1 MGINFLKFIF
11 LLYLPISMG
20 LQIGDVE
27 EAAIDLIDNFEKL
40 VTFQS
45 NDSKILEA
53 HSLKILKNVSNILE
67 KLKSTNR
74 YLRERNPRVDNY
86 FEQNITELF
95 WEDYWKDYNLFY
107 KRLDN
112 VTEHFDTKVK
122 NYFVNYKNI
131 SGKIIDEFFYNTRG
145 ELTDDWRDVQIHQV
159 LKIANS
165 VLDKILSD
173 NTFFILLLIDQIIF
187 MTLNYVCG
195 NFRDIL
201 IGVYKSFASFIGA
214 CEIGRIKHLKCPYWM
229 TGVDLLNELRASV
242 IKVMKTGHDYL
253 IINKNEYLTMWDEFD
268 YKLNKWMYMN
278 CDALEWSEER
288 NYIRVKN
295 YVAYY
300 EQRTKWYFDPN
311 ADYLDTKESE
321 YECDGIRANFNP
333 LDLPQ
338 GIEYSM
344 YCPIVFLENF
354 DSEDTSCR
362 KYGWNNVR
370 GYKKENW
377 TSACILGDHS
387 ELLKLCACDKQVDN
401 DISVRLL
408 SLREYY
414 TNSSDN
420 RVVTGIRFA
429 VEKNVITL
437 QIQEG
442 HLVNGEIDPSSVK
455 WRTDGGH
462 PADGPTQ
469 TVQLSYKIRGFNLD
483 DINMPD
489 GQFVTGV
496 KFVVTKDDR
505 ISIAVRGSVMYNS
518 EGSFYSS
525 SVGDRWFYPSK
536 INSTDRMNIDISSRK
551 NPRDSELTYELSKT
565 GQHYV
570 NLTISLY
577 SEKSH
582 NAAIVPFLD
591 SRPVITL
598 PPAPISGLGFFY
610 KGTPDYAGFLSFK
623 YITSRF
629 KRFSQLPVISILS
642 NRTLN

>member
-1 MGINFLKFIF
+1 M
-11 LLYLPISMG
+11 
-20 LQIGDVE
+20 
-27 EAAIDLIDNFEKL
+27 
-40 VTFQS
+40 
-45 NDSKILEA
+45 
-53 HSLKILKNVSNILE
+53 
-67 KLKSTNR
+67 
-74 YLRERNPRVDNY
+74 
-86 FEQNITELF
+86 
-95 WEDYWKDYNLFY
+95 Y
-107 KRLDN
+107 K
-112 VTEHFDTKVK
+112 
-122 NYFVNYKNI
+122 
-131 SGKIIDEFFYNTRG
+131 
-145 ELTDDWRDVQIHQV
+145 
-159 LKIANS
+159 
-165 VLDKILSD
+165 
-173 NTFFILLLIDQIIF
+173 
-187 MTLNYVCG
+187 
-195 NFRDIL
+195 DIL

-214 CEIGRIKHLKCPYWM
+214 CEIGRIKHLKFPYWM

-242 IKVMKTGHDYL
+242 IEVMKTGHDYL
-253 IINKNEYLTMWDEFD
+253 ISNEYKYLTRWDEFD
-268 YKLNKWMYMN
+268 YKLNKWMYKN
-278 CDALEWSEER
+278 CDAFEWSEGR

-311 ADYLDTKESE
+311 ADYLDTKEPE
-321 YECDGIRANFNP
+321 YECNGSRANFNP
-333 LDLPQ
+333 LDLSQ
-338 GIEYSM
+338 GIVYSM
-344 YCPIVFLENF
+344 YCPIVFLEYF

-387 ELLKLCACDKQVDN
+387 ELEKLCACDKQVDN

-469 TVQLSYKIRGFNLD
+469 IVRLSYKIRGFNLD
-483 DINMPD
+483 DIKMPD

-536 INSTDRMNIDISSRK
+536 INSTDRMNIDISARK

-570 NLTISLY
+570 NLTVSLF

-591 SRPVITL
+591 SRPVVTL
-598 PPAPISGLGFFY
+598 PPAPISGLGFYY

-629 KRFSQLPVISILS
+629 KRFSQSPVVSIIS
-642 NRTLN
+642 NHTLN

>member
-1 MGINFLKFIF
+1 MNIKIF
-11 LLYLPISMG
+11 TVICLPIYLPAIQSANIEEAAVELITCFEKLIANNNLLKENSLSTLKNIKELFFDKLKSYDRYKDSLFDENRLPQKFSDGKMTEQESADHDKFCDVLHG
-20 LQIGDVE
+20 IDKMFNGDVE
-27 EAAIDLIDNFEKL
+27 RYLDNYKAYAEDIDSFIEEVSDYSFEQDLKFLVAAVSQNPGSGSFDEFNVTSLFLQSEVDIDDNCNKPPVYERLFKFYE
-40 VTFQS
+40 
-45 NDSKILEA
+45 KILMGVYQGYTAMFLA
-53 HSLKILKNVSNILE
+53 HEYQKIKGSGDGLRTEQKFLLTEFKNSVIRIIETGHYHL
-67 KLKSTNR
+67 
-74 YLRERNPRVDNY
+74 
-86 FEQNITELF
+86 
-95 WEDYWKDYNLFY
+95 NLTDETY
-107 KRLDN
+107 KRM
-112 VTEHFDTKVK
+112 
-122 NYFVNYKNI
+122 YK
-131 SGKIIDEFFYNTRG
+131 
-145 ELTDDWRDVQIHQV
+145 
-159 LKIANS
+159 
-165 VLDKILSD
+165 
-173 NTFFILLLIDQIIF
+173 
-187 MTLNYVCG
+187 
-195 NFRDIL
+195 
-201 IGVYKSFASFIGA
+201 
-214 CEIGRIKHLKCPYWM
+214 
-229 TGVDLLNELRASV
+229 
-242 IKVMKTGHDYL
+242 
-253 IINKNEYLTMWDEFD
+253 
-268 YKLNKWMYMN
+268 N
-278 CDALEWSEER
+278 CDALEWSEGR

-311 ADYLDTKESE
+311 ADYLDTKEPE
-321 YECDGIRANFNP
+321 YECSGIRANFNR

-338 GIEYSM
+338 GIVYSM

-354 DSEDTSCR
+354 NSEDTSCR

-387 ELLKLCACDKQVDN
+387 ELEKLCACDKQVDN

-462 PADGPTQ
+462 PAGGPTQ
-469 TVQLSYKIRGFNLD
+469 TVRLSYKIRGFNLD
-483 DINMPD
+483 DIEIPD

-505 ISIAVRGSVMYNS
+505 ISIAVRGSVIYNS

-536 INSTDRMNIDISSRK
+536 INSTDRMNIDISARK
-551 NPRDSELTYELSKT
+551 NPRDSELIYELSKT

-570 NLTISLY
+570 NLKVSFF

-591 SRPVITL
+591 SRPLETL
-598 PPAPISGLGFFY
+598 PPAPISGLGLFY
-610 KGTPDYAGFLSFK
+610 KGKPGYAGFLTLK
-623 YITSRF
+623 YFSSQY
-629 KRFSQLPVISILS
+629 KRFSRSPIVSIISNMKNYTNGYLV
-642 NRTLN
+642 N